1 MWNEAIRNIILGE
14 ISNKNCDVFRNNYR
28 VQSNQHCFDQVNI
41 SSFRHLVRELT
52 EIMPHADHFTMQNP
66 SSLFGVGKF
75 IDQVSSHEKL
85 SIYCIDKNIF
95 IYVPDD
101 VIHPYID
108 TLRNAGVNLIPD
120 NYIKNRSRICIL
132 DNIENIPLNILQ
144 NDAIRAVLEE
154 INGEIPIG
162 RRTYYPQGNY
172 TPHEI
177 INTDHDTDINENNM
191 KNQSLN
197 TILYGPPGTGKTFSV
212 IDYSYSI
219 TNDKILDHN
228 SVGRDERKK
237 DFDLKIEESQI
248 AFVTFHQSFSYEEFI
263 EGIRAD
269 TKDEKISYSVQSGIF
284 KAMCQRAEKDVDKN
298 YVLIIDEIN
307 RGNISKIFGELI
319 TLVEDSKRAGN
330 NEGLSVIL
338 PYSKASFSIPNNL
351 FIIGTMNTADRSLA
365 LMDTALRRRF
375 NFIEMPPRPDLLND
389 ILVDG
394 INVEKMLTV
403 MNKRITILYDREHTL
418 GHAFFMPLK
427 ELPTIE
433 KLAEIFENKII
444 PLLQEYFFDDWD
456 KIRRVLGDDKKKMGT
471 PFIAKDEAKNLF
483 EFEDESDDD
492 VAVFY
497 TINKE
502 ALKNSASYK
511 NIYE

>member
-1 MWNEAIRNIILGE
+1 MTSVYTPQGRKNINTIQE
-14 ISNKNCDVFRNNYR
+14 S
-28 VQSNQHCFDQVNI
+28 
-41 SSFRHLVRELT
+41 
-52 EIMPHADHFTMQNP
+52 
-66 SSLFGVGKF
+66 SSLSNF
-75 IDQVSSHEKL
+75 
-85 SIYCIDKNIF
+85 
-95 IYVPDD
+95 
-101 VIHPYID
+101 
-108 TLRNAGVNLIPD
+108 
-120 NYIKNRSRICIL
+120 
-132 DNIENIPLNILQ
+132 
-144 NDAIRAVLEE
+144 
-154 INGEIPIG
+154 
-162 RRTYYPQGNY
+162 
-172 TPHEI
+172 TPP
-177 INTDHDTDINENNM
+177 M

-219 TNDKILDHN
+219 TNNKILDQ
-228 SVGRDERKK
+228 SSKGRDERKK
-237 DFDLKIEESQI
+237 DFDLKIEKSQI
-248 AFVTFHQSFSYEEFI
+248 CFVTFHQSFSYEEFV
-263 EGIRAD
+263 EGIRANTED
-269 TKDEKISYSVQSGIF
+269 GGISYAVQGGVF
-284 KAMCQRAEKDVDKN
+284 KEMCQRAEKDVDKN

-330 NEGLSVIL
+330 DEGLSVIL

-365 LMDTALRRRF
+365 LMDSALRRRF
-375 NFIEMPPRPDLLND
+375 NFIEMPPRPDLLRD

-394 INVEKMLTV
+394 INIAIMLTV

-456 KIRRVLGDDKKKMGT
+456 KIRRVLGDDKKKMET

-511 NIYE
+511 KIYE

>member
-1 MWNEAIRNIILGE
+1 MSYDEVLNFLDIMFGNETPNR
-14 ISNKNCDVFRNNYR
+14 
-28 VQSNQHCFDQVNI
+28 
-41 SSFRHLVRELT
+41 
-52 EIMPHADHFTMQNP
+52 QNAQK
-66 SSLFGVGKF
+66 L
-75 IDQVSSHEKL
+75 ID
-85 SIYCIDKNIF
+85 F
-95 IYVPDD
+95 IYQNFEKDIQFYKTTVPD
-101 VIHPYID
+101 
-108 TLRNAGVNLIPD
+108 LRA
-120 NYIKNRSRICIL
+120 SSIL
-132 DNIENIPLNILQ
+132 DGRTFFVIANNFRIIVCLQDNPEPTLFTINGNDRIIASDKALSLIENDVDKLKRYIV
-144 NDAIRAVLEE
+144 DSYECRAIS
-154 INGEIPIG
+154 PISPPPPI
-162 RRTYYPQGNY
+162 TL
-172 TPHEI
+172 TP
-177 INTDHDTDINENNM
+177 M

-197 TILYGPPGTGKTFSV
+197 TILFGPPGTSKTYTTIEKALEI
-212 IDYSYSI
+212 IDSKFL
-219 TNDKILDHN
+219 NEKIDNRSELKTGFDAF
-228 SVGRDERKK
+228 VMKGRIR
-237 DFDLKIEESQI
+237 
-248 AFVTFHQSFSYEEFI
+248 FVTFHQSFSYEEFV
-263 EGIRAD
+263 EGIRASTED
-269 TKDEKISYSVQSGIF
+269 GQIRYGVQDGIF
-284 KAMCQRAEKDVDKN
+284 KEMCKNASDNSEDN

-330 NEGLSVIL
+330 DEALSVIL
-338 PYSKASFSIPNNL
+338 PYSKESFSVPKNL
-351 FIIGTMNTADRSLA
+351 YIIGTMNTADFSLS
-365 LMDTALRRRF
+365 LIDLGLRRRF
-375 NFIEMPPRPDLLND
+375 DFIEMPPRPDLLRD

-394 INVEKMLTV
+394 INIAIMLTV

>member
-1 MWNEAIRNIILGE
+1 MSYDEVLNFLDIMFGNETPNR
-14 ISNKNCDVFRNNYR
+14 
-28 VQSNQHCFDQVNI
+28 
-41 SSFRHLVRELT
+41 
-52 EIMPHADHFTMQNP
+52 QNAQK
-66 SSLFGVGKF
+66 L
-75 IDQVSSHEKL
+75 ID
-85 SIYCIDKNIF
+85 F
-95 IYVPDD
+95 IYQNFEKDIQFYKTTVPD
-101 VIHPYID
+101 
-108 TLRNAGVNLIPD
+108 LRA
-120 NYIKNRSRICIL
+120 SSIL
-132 DNIENIPLNILQ
+132 DGRTFFVIANNFRIIVCLQDNPEPTLFTINGNDRIIASDKALSLIENDVDKLKRYIV
-144 NDAIRAVLEE
+144 DSYECRAIS
-154 INGEIPIG
+154 PISPPPPI
-162 RRTYYPQGNY
+162 TL
-172 TPHEI
+172 TP
-177 INTDHDTDINENNM
+177 M

-197 TILYGPPGTGKTFSV
+197 TILFGPPGTSKTYTTIEKALEI
-212 IDYSYSI
+212 IDSKFL
-219 TNDKILDHN
+219 NEKIDNRSELKTGFDAF
-228 SVGRDERKK
+228 VMKGRIR
-237 DFDLKIEESQI
+237 
-248 AFVTFHQSFSYEEFI
+248 FVTFHQSFSYEEFV
-263 EGIRAD
+263 EGIRASTED
-269 TKDEKISYSVQSGIF
+269 GQIRYGVQDGIF
-284 KAMCQRAEKDVDKN
+284 KEMCKNASDNSEDN

-330 NEGLSVIL
+330 DEALSVIL
-338 PYSKASFSIPNNL
+338 PYSKKSFSVPKNL
-351 FIIGTMNTADRSLA
+351 YIIGTMNTADRSLA
-365 LMDTALRRRF
+365 LMDNALRRRF

-394 INVEKMLTV
+394 INIEIMLTV

-427 ELPTIE
+427 KSSTIE